1 MRTLAP
7 RAQRGATL
15 MVAII
20 FLSVLMVA
28 VAVAFRMSNINLK
41 AVGNMQGQVEAE
53 AAANKAIESAISTA
67 ATFTTPA
74 ASAVPADEH
83 GVTVSIAQP
92 QCIRSTPVYVP
103 NSGGYF
109 NGDFDY
115 NGKINGDD
123 YFIIDSNLNAQAFPP
138 AGGDGG
144 IAGVTSV
151 PEPGAIGTIVIGAGA
166 ALLRRRR
173 TGT

>member
-103 NSGGYF
+103 NSGDP
-109 NGDFDY
+109 NPQ
-115 NGKINGDD
+115 IV
-123 YFIIDSNLNAQAFPP
+123 IDGQAFTSSGFVDTHWNITAVAEAQATG
-138 AGGDGG
+138 ARVE
-144 IAGVTSV
+144 INQGVRLV
-151 PEPGAIGTIVIGAGA
+151 LPDDPNPCP
-166 ALLRRRR
+166 
-173 TGT
+173 